1 MEPLLKWSGVNI
13 FNMNNKQ
20 IFKLSKEE
28 KEFLQK
34 VSNVSGIKKQ
44 SIQMVWLY
52 TIYTMLLEVGENK
65 NAKFTELIIP
75 YFAKILA
82 KSTDDDY
89 ELIMSLNSDFTDQL
103 KNVKNDDFL
112 DLINFFKENFVKQT
126 INQVV
131 VNS

>member
-1 MEPLLKWSGVNI
+1 MS
-13 FNMNNKQ
+13 NKQ

-52 TIYTMLLEVGENK
+52 TIYTMLLEVGENR

-75 YFAKILA
+75 YFTKILV
-82 KSTDDDY
+82 KSNDEDY
-89 ELIMSLNSDFTDQL
+89 DILMDLNPDFMEQL

-131 VNS
+131 INS

>member
-1 MEPLLKWSGVNI
+1 MEPLLKRSGVNI

-52 TIYTMLLEVGENK
+52 TIYTMLLEVSENK

>member
-52 TIYTMLLEVGENK
+52 TIYTMLLEVSENK

-82 KSTDDDY
+82 KLTDDDY

>member
-1 MEPLLKWSGVNI
+1 
-13 FNMNNKQ
+13 MNNKQ

-52 TIYTMLLEVGENK
+52 TIYTMLLEVSENK

-89 ELIMSLNSDFTDQL
+89 ELFMSLNSDFTDQL